1 MIMTTPT
8 HSPEI
13 ESLLEAVEE
22 VGAVD
27 YRGWSSAF
35 LASRIAE
42 RVAAE
47 GLGGVPELTTRIR
60 LDRSVLERLVIALA
74 GGPVHPFADVEWA
87 RALRRDVV
95 PRLRT
100 YPSVNIWHPGCG
112 TGADVYTTAIVL
124 REEGL
129 LERTRIYATDVSE
142 IVLAAARKAVLDEWP
157 DELPQRYREAGGTQS
172 LDEYYQRVGSAMGV
186 RPLLRDAVVFA
197 VHSFA
202 SDASFNEFHLIV
214 CQRQIERFGPAL
226 QRRTYGV
233 LVDSLC
239 RFGFL
244 AVSRDD
250 MPGRGPIRDSFQ
262 VVKPEV
268 ELYRRLP

>member
-1 MIMTTPT
+1 MTT
-8 HSPEI
+8 HAPEMA
-13 ESLLEAVEE
+13 SLLEAVELAC
-22 VGAVD
+22 GVD
-27 YRGWSSAF
+27 YRGWAPEF
-35 LASRIAE
+35 IAE
-42 RVAAE
+42 RVAARVEAE
-47 GLGGVPELTTRIR
+47 GLSSAGELQAR
-60 LDRSVLERLVIALA
+60 LMDDRGCLERLLIDMSRGAT
-74 GGPVHPFADVEWA
+74 HPFADPAWA
-87 RALRRDVV
+87 LVLRREVV

-112 TGADVYTTAIVL
+112 SGADVYTTAIVL

-129 LERTRIYATDVSE
+129 LDRVRIYATDVSE
-142 IVLAAARKAVLDEWP
+142 IVLAAARRALFEDWP

-172 LDEYYQRVGSAMGV
+172 LDEYYQRMGTAMQV

-214 CQRQIERFGPAL
+214 CKHQIERFAAPM
-226 QRRTYGV
+226 QRRAFTV
-233 LVDSLC
+233 LKDSLC

-244 AVSRDD
+244 AVSRDE
-250 MPGRGPIRDSFQ
+250 MPVRGSIRDSFQ

-268 ELYRRLP
+268 DLYRRVP

>member
-1 MIMTTPT
+1 MTT
-8 HSPEI
+8 SPHQSEI
-13 ESLLEAVEE
+13 DALLDAVDET
-22 VGAVD
+22 GGVD
-27 YRGWSSAF
+27 YRGWSPDF
-35 LASRIAE
+35 LAGRVAE

-47 GLGGVPELTTRIR
+47 GLGGVPELTARVR
-60 LDRSVLERLVIALA
+60 LDRGVLERLVIGLSR
-74 GGPVHPFADVEWA
+74 GPAHPFTDVEWA
-87 RALRRDVV
+87 RTLRHDVV

-112 TGADVYTTAIVL
+112 LGADVYTTAIVL

-129 LERTRIYATDVSE
+129 LDRVRIYATDVSE
-142 IVLAAARKAVLDEWP
+142 IVLAAARRALVEDWS

-172 LDEYYQRVGSAMGV
+172 LDEYYQRMGTAMEV

-214 CQRQIERFGPAL
+214 CKQQIERFGPEM
-226 QRRTYGV
+226 QRRTFTV
-233 LVDSLC
+233 LKDSLC

-244 AVSRDD
+244 TVSRND

-262 VVKPEV
+262 VVRPEV
-268 ELYRRLP
+268 DLYRRVP

>member
-1 MIMTTPT
+1 M
-8 HSPEI
+8 SPSNHASEI

-22 VGAVD
+22 IGGID
-27 YRGWSSAF
+27 YRGWSDAF
-35 LASRIAE
+35 LAGRVAE

-47 GLGGVPELTTRIR
+47 GLGGVAELCTRVR
-60 LDRSVLERLVIALA
+60 LDRAVLERLVIALA
-74 GGPVHPFADVEWA
+74 RGPTHPFTDVEWA
-87 RALRRDVV
+87 RALRREVV

-100 YPSVNIWHPGCG
+100 YPSLNIWHPGCG

-129 LERTRIYATDVSE
+129 LDRARIYATDVSE
-142 IVLAAARKAVLDEWP
+142 IVLAAARSAMVEEWP
-157 DELPQRYREAGGTQS
+157 DELPRRYRDAGGTQS
-172 LDEYYQRVGSAMGV
+172 LDEYYQRVGTAMGV
-186 RPLLRDAVVFA
+186 RPLLRDAIVFA

-202 SDASFNEFHLIV
+202 TDASFNEFHLIV
-214 CQRQIERFGPAL
+214 CQRQIERFGPAM
-226 QRRTYGV
+226 QRRAFSV
-233 LVDSLC
+233 LKDSLC

-262 VVKPEV
+262 VVRPEV
-268 ELYRRLP
+268 DLYRRVP

>member
-1 MIMTTPT
+1 MTTAS
-8 HSPEI
+8 HSREI
-13 ESLLEAVEE
+13 EALLDALDE
-22 VGAVD
+22 VGGVD

-35 LASRIAE
+35 LAGRVAE
-42 RVAAE
+42 QVAAE
-47 GLGGVPELTTRIR
+47 GLGGVPELTARVR
-60 LDRSVLERLVIALA
+60 LDRGVLERLVIALA
-74 GGPVHPFADVEWA
+74 RGPVHPFTDVEWA

-112 TGADVYTTAIVL
+112 TGAEVYTTAIVL

-129 LERTRIYATDVSE
+129 LERARIYATDVSE
-142 IVLAAARKAVLDEWP
+142 IVLASARRALIEEWP
-157 DELPQRYREAGGTQS
+157 EEVPRRYREAGGTQS
-172 LDEYYQRVGSAMGV
+172 LDEYYQRVGTAMGV

-202 SDASFNEFHLIV
+202 TDASFNEFHLIV
-214 CQRQIERFGPAL
+214 CRQQIERFGPAM
-226 QRRTYGV
+226 QRRTFAV
-233 LVDSLC
+233 LTDSLC

-244 AVSRDD
+244 AVGRDD

-262 VVKPEV
+262 VVRPEV
-268 ELYRRLP
+268 DLYRRVP

>member
-1 MIMTTPT
+1 MST

-13 ESLLEAVEE
+13 EGLLEAVDE
-22 VGAVD
+22 VGGVD
-27 YRGWSSAF
+27 YRGWSPAF
-35 LASRIAE
+35 LASRVAE
-42 RVAAE
+42 RVLAE
-47 GLGGVPELTTRIR
+47 GLGGVPELTTRVR
-60 LDRSVLERLVIALA
+60 LDRGPLERLILALA
-74 GGPVHPFADVEWA
+74 RGPAAPFTDVAWA
-87 RALRRDVV
+87 RTLRRDVV

-100 YPSVNIWHPGCG
+100 YPSINIWHPGCG
-112 TGADVYTTAIVL
+112 TDAGVYTTAIVL

-129 LERTRIYATDVSE
+129 LDRARIYATDVSD
-142 IVLAAARKAVLDEWP
+142 IVLAAARSAVIEEWP
-157 DELPQRYREAGGTQS
+157 DDLPRRYREAGGTQS
-172 LDEYYQRVGSAMGV
+172 LDEYYQRVGHGMGV
-186 RPLLRDAVVFA
+186 RPLLRDAIVFA

-226 QRRTYGV
+226 QRRTYG
-233 LVDSLC
+233 LLKDSLC

-244 AVSRDD
+244 AVSHDD

-268 ELYRRLP
+268 DLYRRVP

>member
-1 MIMTTPT
+1 MSSTSQ

-13 ESLLEAVEE
+13 DSLLEAVEE
-22 VGAVD
+22 VGGVD
-27 YRGWSSAF
+27 FREWSPAF
-35 LASRIAE
+35 LAGRVAE

-47 GLGGVPELTTRIR
+47 GLGGVPELTTRVR
-60 LDRSVLERLVIALA
+60 LDRAVLERLVVGLA
-74 GGPVHPFADVEWA
+74 RGEVLPFADVEWA

-112 TGADVYTTAIVL
+112 TGAAVYTTAIVL

-129 LERTRIYATDVSE
+129 LDRVRIYATDVSE
-142 IVLAAARKAVLDEWP
+142 LVLAAARSAVIEEWP
-157 DELPQRYREAGGTQS
+157 EDLPRRYAAAGGTQS
-172 LDEYYQRVGSAMGV
+172 LDEYYQRMGRAMGV
-186 RPLLRDAVVFA
+186 RPLLRDAISFA

-202 SDASFNEFHLIV
+202 TDASFNEFHLIV
-214 CQRQIERFGPAL
+214 CQNQIERFGPAM
-226 QRRTYGV
+226 QRRTYSV
-233 LVDSLC
+233 LKDSLC

-244 AVSRDD
+244 AVSSGD
-250 MPGRGPIRDSFQ
+250 MPGRGPIRDGFQ

-268 ELYRRLP
+268 ELYRRVP